1 MQKELIHFPNADE
14 WAYELTLK
22 RSPIPGQKRA
32 NATNPSDVADYLYQ
46 RGLAEESQEH
56 FLVMVLDTKNNILGH
71 SVISKGLVDRVHV
84 HAREVFRVAI
94 LNGASKIILA
104 HNHPTGSTYPSPEDI
119 ATTESLH
126 EVGEV
131 VGISVID
138 HVIVGYD
145 YNESKRRYTS
155 MRKRGYF
162 KKLEERQSA

>member
-1 MQKELIHFPNADE
+1 MQTELIQFPTADE

-22 RSPIPGQKRA
+22 RSPIPGQKRP
-32 NATNPSDVADYLYQ
+32 NATNPDDVAEYLYQ
-46 RGLAEESQEH
+46 RGLAEEAQEH

-71 SVISKGLVDRVHV
+71 SVISKGLVDRVPI
-84 HAREVFRVAI
+84 HAREIFRIAI

-119 ATTESLH
+119 KTTETLH
-126 EVGEV
+126 EIGLL
-131 VGISVID
+131 ISIPVID

-145 YNESKRRYTS
+145 YDAGRRDYTS

-162 KKLEERQSA
+162 KQLERQTA